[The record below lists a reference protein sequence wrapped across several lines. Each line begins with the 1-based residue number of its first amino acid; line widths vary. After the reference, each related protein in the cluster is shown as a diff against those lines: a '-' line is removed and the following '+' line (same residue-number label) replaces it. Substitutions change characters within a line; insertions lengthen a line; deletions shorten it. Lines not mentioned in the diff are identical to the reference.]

1 MKVKEG
7 FMLKKMGNQA
17 VVVAV
22 GTASK
27 VFNGMIK
34 LNESGEMMWNLLV
47 DGATEDDLLE
57 AVLEAY
63 EVDPQV
69 AIKDVE
75 KFIETLKKP
84 GIIE

>member
-7 FMLKKMGNQA
+7 FILKKMGNQA

-22 GTASK
+22 GAASK
-27 VFNGMIK
+27 VFN
-34 LNESGEMMWNLLV
+34 EMMWNLLV

-63 EVDPQV
+63 EVDPQL
-69 AIKDVE
+69 ATKDVE

>member
-7 FMLKKMGNQA
+7 FILKKMGNQA

>member
-1 MKVKEG
+1 
-7 FMLKKMGNQA
+7 MGNQA

-63 EVDPQV
+63 EVAPQV

>member
-63 EVDPQV
+63 EVDPQL

>member
-69 AIKDVE
+69 AIRDVE

>member
-1 MKVKEG
+1 MTVKEG

>member
-7 FMLKKMGNQA
+7 FMLKKMGTQA

-69 AIKDVE
+69 ALKDVE

>member
-22 GTASK
+22 GAASK

>member
-1 MKVKEG
+1 
-7 FMLKKMGNQA
+7 MGNQA

>member
-1 MKVKEG
+1 
-7 FMLKKMGNQA
+7 MLKKMGNQA

>member
-7 FMLKKMGNQA
+7 FILKKMGNQA

-22 GTASK
+22 GAASK

-34 LNESGEMMWNLLV
+34 LNESGKMMWNLLV

-69 AIKDVE
+69 ATKDVE

>member
-22 GTASK
+22 GAASK

-69 AIKDVE
+69 ATKDVE

>member
-63 EVDPQV
+63 
-69 AIKDVE
+69 AVE
-75 KFIETLKKP
+75 PTGSYKGCRKVY
-84 GIIE
+84 